1 MLCSSQG
8 KKRKKRKKCRRKERR
23 KSGRKERRK
32 RGRKE
37 RIGEKKRRDDLYIAG
52 RRSRKYKDFSKQN
65 RNSSLLFQMPGTIGW
80 IEGVRVIFHPPC

>member
-8 KKRKKRKKCRRKERR
+8 KKRKKRKTCRRKERR

-37 RIGEKKRRDDLYIAG
+37 RIGEKKGGMIYIL
-52 RRSRKYKDFSKQN
+52 Q
-65 RNSSLLFQMPGTIGW
+65 
-80 IEGVRVIFHPPC
+80 EGEVESTKMF